1 MKLTPGQNIALS
13 TTGLIQEVI
22 VGFGWNVR
30 KGNGP
35 LTELVPSA
43 IVCDKNDKA
52 ISPNHLVFFNH
63 MEAPDGGV
71 VYIEGNDE
79 EQIEVNLAKV
89 PLNAEKIY
97 FVVYTDPDIRRPGN
111 FGAVTDAYIRVAGRD
126 NNDIA
131 RYEVDNSLPHKDDF
145 TAMIFGE
152 LYRYKG
158 AWKFRATG
166 QGFKDG
172 LQGVAQT
179 FGVKI

>member
-1 MKLTPGQNIALS
+1 MKLIPGQNTPLS
-13 TTGLIQEVI
+13 SNGLIQEII
-22 VGFGWNVR
+22 VGFGWNIR

-43 IVCDKNDKA
+43 IVCGKDGQA
-52 ISPNHLVFFNH
+52 ITQDHLVFFNQIQS
-63 MEAPDGGV
+63 PDGDIA
-71 VYIEGNDE
+71 YIVGDDE
-79 EQIEVNLAKV
+79 EQLEINLKKI

-131 RYEVDNSLPHKDDF
+131 RYDIDNNTPDKDDF

-172 LQGVAQT
+172 LAGVAKT